1 MVEVLDGDLAGDG
14 CSFGVL
20 LGVTRLGTQP
30 GGTNA
35 VVSPKLD
42 REELIWKLGLA
53 FVDNSLPIVVCSLS
67 SFSPHSCMGREMMGG
82 EIFLSIILFW
92 YAWPGIKSF

>member
-42 REELIWKLGLA
+42 REELI
-53 FVDNSLPIVVCSLS
+53 
-67 SFSPHSCMGREMMGG
+67 
-82 EIFLSIILFW
+82 
-92 YAWPGIKSF
+92 

>member
-1 MVEVLDGDLAGDG
+1 MDPSLFTFWYVDEDVPGMVEVLDGDLAGDG

-42 REELIWKLGLA
+42 REELI
-53 FVDNSLPIVVCSLS
+53 
-67 SFSPHSCMGREMMGG
+67 
-82 EIFLSIILFW
+82 
-92 YAWPGIKSF
+92 